1 MTNFN
6 GASRLSKVLVFLSLI
21 SKSTLGFEIPDNAL
35 ESYVGDFSALR
46 EKGVVRVLV
55 SYVASTNLADP
66 ASISLAG

>member
-46 EKGVVRVLV
+46 EKALCVF
-55 SYVASTNLADP
+55 
-66 ASISLAG
+66 